1 MSLSVYLM
9 CVRGR
14 AIGSDV
20 DLSGAGV
27 ETIGSDGDL
36 VGSVR
41 VAKAIRACACGGAGT
56 QGAQRHGSATVGSC
70 VGIVRDCCSVE
81 AGHGA
86 V

>member
-56 QGAQRHGSATVGSC
+56 H
-70 VGIVRDCCSVE
+70 
-81 AGHGA
+81 
-86 V
+86 